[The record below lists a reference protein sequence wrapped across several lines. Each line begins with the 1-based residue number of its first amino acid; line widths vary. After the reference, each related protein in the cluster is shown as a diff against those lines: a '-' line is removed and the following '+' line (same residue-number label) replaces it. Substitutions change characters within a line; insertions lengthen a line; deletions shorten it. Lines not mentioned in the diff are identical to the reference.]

1 MRWQGGRSSSNVEDK
16 RGMRLGPGLAAGG
29 GLGAVVIA
37 LISMLLGADP
47 REVLNGGGPATQQQQ
62 QPNAPPAPGQ
72 DTAYDF
78 VSKILGSTED
88 VWGAEFQRQ
97 GMTYQQPK
105 LDLFTNPVQSG
116 CGTASAE
123 VGPFYCPRDHKV
135 YLDLAFFRD
144 LRERFQAP
152 GEFAEAYVIAH
163 EVGHHVQSQLGI
175 TQKVEEAVSRGD
187 PREGAEGLSVRT
199 ELQADCFAGIWA
211 SKSEQRQHW
220 LDTGDVESAL
230 AAATAIGDD
239 RLQREARGTVVP
251 ESFTHGTSAQRVR
264 WFRRGMES
272 GDLRR
277 CDTFQA
283 SSL

>member
-1 MRWQGGRSSSNVEDK
+1 MRWQGGRSSGNVEDK
-16 RGMRLGPGLAAGG
+16 RGMRMGPGLAAGG

-62 QPNAPPAPGQ
+62 PNAPPAPGQ

-78 VSKILGSTED
+78 VSKVLGSTED

-97 GMTYQQPK
+97 GATYQQPK
-105 LDLFTNPVQSG
+105 LDLFTDAVQSG
-116 CGTASAE
+116 CGTASSE

-175 TQKVEEAVSRGD
+175 TDKVEEAVARGA

-251 ESFTHGTSAQRVR
+251 ESFTHGTSTQRVR
-264 WFRRGMES
+264 WFRRGMDS
-272 GDLRR
+272 GDLRQ